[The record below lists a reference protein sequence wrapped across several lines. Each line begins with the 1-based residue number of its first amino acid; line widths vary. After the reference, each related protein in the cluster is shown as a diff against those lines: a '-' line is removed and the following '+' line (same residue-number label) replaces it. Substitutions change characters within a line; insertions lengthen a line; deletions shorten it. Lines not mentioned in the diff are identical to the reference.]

1 MYVIKG
7 EVMDKLKL
15 EERNLDHSTIKMRKN
30 NIIPGVI
37 FGKKMDSFPV
47 SIDRSELVKVLSKSG
62 ELYEIHTGSHKLQAK
77 FDEIQRDPVSGKILH
92 FSLMHLPKG
101 QAGKIEIPINFT
113 GVAAGSKEGGI
124 FQTVIESIEI
134 EALPKDFPKE
144 LVCDISGMEIGDN
157 LTIANLQ
164 YDRNKIT
171 INEEDDKTIAVCVAP
186 KPVVEEAEETETV
199 VITAESSEET
209 TAEASDAPTEEKS
222 E

>member
-1 MYVIKG
+1 
-7 EVMDKLKL
+7 MDKLKL

-62 ELYEIHTGSHKLQAK
+62 ELYEIQTGSHKLQAK

-101 QAGKIEIPINFT
+101 QTGKIEIPINFT
-113 GVAAGSKEGGI
+113 GEAAGSKEGGI
-124 FQTVIESIEI
+124 FQTVVESLEI

-144 LVCDISGMEIGDN
+144 LVCDISGLNIGEN
-157 LTIANLQ
+157 LTVANLQ
-164 YDRNKIT
+164 YDRSKVT

-186 KPVVEEAEETETV
+186 KPVAEEPEETETV
-199 VITAESSEET
+199 VVTAEATDGEAPEAASAESSEE
-209 TAEASDAPTEEKS
+209 KS